1 MDGGRNSRG
10 GGPGNNVAANVVK
23 GAIAGAA
30 GVWLMDQVGWGL
42 YLREDPAARQ
52 QEQEARVGGKDV
64 AHVAAGKVAGTVG
77 RRLAPAQPHPAG
89 IAIHYA
95 LGVVPG
101 ALYGA
106 LRQRVGGLGAARG
119 LLYGLGLFL
128 VNDELIAPALGLA
141 SGPLRY
147 PWQAHAR
154 GLVSH
159 LVLGAATDTVLE
171 VLDQVT

>member
-1 MDGGRNSRG
+1 MDGGNSRRGSRPGAG
-10 GGPGNNVAANVVK
+10 GAANLVK
-23 GAIAGAA
+23 GAIAGAV

-42 YLREDPAARQ
+42 YLREDPAASRK
-52 QEQEARVGGKDV
+52 EQAARVGGKDV
-64 AHVAAGKVAGTVG
+64 AHVAAGKLARVLG
-77 RRLAPAQPHPAG
+77 RTLTPAQPHPAG
-89 IAIHYA
+89 LAVHYA
-95 LGVVPG
+95 LGVAPG

-106 LRQRVGGLGAARG
+106 LRRRVGGLGAGRG

-128 VNDELIAPALGLA
+128 VNDELLAPALGLA
-141 SGPLRY
+141 SGPLQY

-171 VLDQVT
+171 VLDQIG